1 MIRRSKKLS
10 LRGARGHSLERGT
23 AVEREKR
30 IDKNQ
35 RIETVGRTHEAQEAS
50 SEVGAGGDEGG
61 ETRWVVIRNQKPS
74 STFIKRGHRRV
85 DRSPTLDQIRTRETP
100 FSNSSRVR
108 RGVST
113 ERTTSSRSTG
123 SSPGTLEVVRC
134 RSFRPGAVE
143 PSRPDGSVQMRLP
156 FGDWIVALKT
166 NRELEFDRRL
176 HESSKRPSLRS

>member
-1 MIRRSKKLS
+1 MIKRSKKVSLS
-10 LRGARGHSLERGT
+10 GVRGHGLERGT
-23 AVEREKR
+23 AVEREKS
-30 IDKNQ
+30 IEKNQ
-35 RIETVGRTHEAQEAS
+35 GVEPFGRTHRTEEDS
-50 SEVGAGGDEGG
+50 CEVGAGGDEDGG
-61 ETRWVVIRNQKPS
+61 RRWVVIRNQKPS
-74 STFIKRGHRRV
+74 STFIKRSHRRV
-85 DRSPTLDQIRTRETP
+85 DRSPTLDQTRTREAP
-100 FSNSSRVR
+100 FSDSLRVR

-134 RSFRPGAVE
+134 RSFRPGAGE